1 MKSIGNC
8 FDTSIN
14 ICLFQ
19 GYCIHL
25 PRKWITYSVHW
36 ITELG
41 QRFTRYYATTRM
53 LDSQV
58 CYFFY
63 QEGWGWGSDCEP
75 KMLQFYFSRG
85 EKVISQNVL
94 YVLNFCRLYVV
105 HDNQFASKLLN
116 VSQTLYLIFPCIPSI
131 FAAMCDFSNTNGIK
145 YDISWM
151 IISVTGWRKRVFII
165 QILMSSLNYG
175 LLKIPS

>member
-8 FDTSIN
+8 VDTSIN

-19 GYCIHL
+19 GYCSHL

-75 KMLQFYFSRG
+75 KMLQFYLQGVKKWFS
-85 EKVISQNVL
+85 KM
-94 YVLNFCRLYVV
+94 FCM
-105 HDNQFASKLLN
+105 S
-116 VSQTLYLIFPCIPSI
+116 LIFAGFTWYTITSSQVNYLTCPRRFTLSFLVFLPYSRRCVI
-131 FAAMCDFSNTNGIK
+131 FPIRMGFNTFLEWTYQLQDEENE
-145 YDISWM
+145 YLSF
-151 IISVTGWRKRVFII
+151 R
-165 QILMSSLNYG
+165 Y
-175 LLKIPS
+175 